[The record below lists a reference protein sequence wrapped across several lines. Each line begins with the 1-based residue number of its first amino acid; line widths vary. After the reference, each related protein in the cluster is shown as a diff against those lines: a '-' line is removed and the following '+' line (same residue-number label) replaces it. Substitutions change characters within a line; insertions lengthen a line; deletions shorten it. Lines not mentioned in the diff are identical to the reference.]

1 MQSKRG
7 RLKVEETKAS
17 VHASLW
23 RGWKYSEFLFLI
35 YQKRGGKAKNENET
49 VRKGRVLLLEEY

>member
-7 RLKVEETKAS
+7 WLKVEETKAS

-23 RGWKYSEFLFLI
+23 REWKYSEFLFLI
-35 YQKRGGKAKNENET
+35 YQKRWSKAKNENET